1 MKFPPNDL
9 LVLVP
14 SDVLSTPD
22 VEPILRAGEA

>member
-14 SDVLSTPD
+14 RDVLNMPD
-22 VEPILRAGEA
+22 VDPMLSAGEA